1 MSSFMNVVPE
11 ALTTPASDLTGIGSA
26 IGLANASTAAQTTQV
41 AVAAQDEMSAAI
53 AALLGGRLRLCRS
66 RAWQLPDA

>member
-11 ALTTPASDLTGIGSA
+11 ALTTPASDSTRIGSA
-26 IGLANASTAAQTTQV
+26 IRQANAATAAQTTQV
-41 AVAAQDEMSAAI
+41 AVTARDGMSAAI
-53 AALLGGRLRLCRS
+53 SALLGGGLRLCRS